1 VRVIVVGA
9 GVVGASCAYTASR
22 AGAEVVLAD
31 AAIPGKATAAG
42 AGIVCPW
49 ESHPADP
56 VWHAFGCRAVRHY
69 PGLVGELAALG
80 ETDVGFR
87 QVGAVILVDS
97 EDRLREVR
105 HGLAAQRAS
114 EPQIGDV
121 TELTGAEA
129 RRLFP
134 PLRPDWPA
142 VHIGGACRVDGR
154 LLAAALARAAAGR
167 GARVVTGRAE
177 LVCRSGRV
185 AGVTIDGELT
195 EADAVV
201 AATGAWTP
209 SFLEPAGV
217 TVPVSPQRGQ
227 IAHIS
232 LAPADTSRW
241 PVVLPDWSSH
251 YLLAFDGSRAV
262 AGATREA
269 GAGFDYRVTA
279 GGVAE
284 VLGEALAVAPGLASG
299 SYLETR
305 VGFRPVSADNR
316 PLLGPVSGVDGLV
329 VATGLGATGLT
340 MGPYAGALAARA
352 ALGDAPGFD
361 LAPFDPLRAGPA
373 AAGHASAGFRRGHD

>member
-9 GVVGASCAYTASR
+9 GVVGASCAYAASR
-22 AGAEVVLAD
+22 EGAEVVLAD
-31 AAIPGKATAAG
+31 AALGGRATAAG

-49 ESHPADP
+49 EPQPADP
-56 VWHAFGCRAVRHY
+56 VWYAFGCEAVRHY
-69 PGLVGELAALG
+69 PRLVAELAALG
-80 ETDVGFR
+80 EADVGFR
-87 QVGAVILVDS
+87 QVGAMILVDA
-97 EDRLREVR
+97 EDRLREVQQ
-105 HGLAAQRAS
+105 GLAAQRAA

-121 TELTGAEA
+121 TELAGAEA

-134 PLRPDWPA
+134 PLRPDWAA
-142 VHIGGACRVDGR
+142 VHVEGACRVDGR

-167 GARVVTGRAE
+167 GVKIVTGRAE
-177 LVCRSGRV
+177 LVCRSGRA
-185 AGVTIDGELT
+185 AGVMIDGELT

-209 SFLEPAGV
+209 SFLAPAGL
-217 TVPVSPQRGQ
+217 TVAVSPQRGQ
-227 IAHIS
+227 ITHVS
-232 LAPADTSRW
+232 LRPADTSRW

-251 YLLAFDGSRAV
+251 YLLAFDDSRVV

-284 VLGEALAVAPGLASG
+284 VLGEALAVAPGLAAG

-316 PLLGPVSGVDGLV
+316 PLLGAVSGVDGLV

-352 ALGDAPGFD
+352 ALGEAPGFD
-361 LAPFDPLRAGPA
+361 LAPFDPLRADPRSA
-373 AAGHASAGFRRGHD
+373 AAMPGADGER